1 MKGQGENE
9 SEGQD
14 KENRSHSD
22 WFLQRGMRHER
33 EGGATTVCLV
43 ATWYTERDLLCV
55 QNREMHD
62 QMEYCLGEQRSNSY
76 LSTERNPQIVY
87 R

>member
-1 MKGQGENE
+1 MIKELEERVAFLEAEASNCLSYLSSLVYKNIVMVFSGIENE

-22 WFLQRGMRHER
+22 WFLQRGMRHES

-43 ATWYTERDLLCV
+43 ATWYTDA
-55 QNREMHD
+55 
-62 QMEYCLGEQRSNSY
+62 
-76 LSTERNPQIVY
+76 
-87 R
+87 